1 MGLDMKEI
9 WKEVKDFEGLYE
21 VSNLG
26 NVRSLDRISKNGHF
40 LKGRI
45 LKKHKNDEGYLKV
58 TLNKNNIVK
67 YHSIHRLVA
76 IAFIP
81 NPEDKP
87 QVNHIDEDKENNK
100 AENLNWMTSKENND
114 WGTRKERAIASSINN
129 PKRDYLELGKKFSK
143 AIYYIDKDGN
153 KISFYGIN
161 QAARE
166 LGLTVAGIS
175 ANLHNHTKTYKGL
188 VFKFD
193 S

>member
-1 MGLDMKEI
+1 MELNMEEI

-21 VSNLG
+21 VSNFG
-26 NVRSLDRISKNGHF
+26 NVKSLDRIGNNGRH
-40 LKGRI
+40 LKGKI
-45 LKKHKNDEGYLKV
+45 LKQHKNAYGYWVVKLY
-58 TLNKNNIVK
+58 NNGSCSYFV
-67 YHSIHRLVA
+67 HRLVA

-81 NPEDKP
+81 NPENKP
-87 QVNHIDEDKENNK
+87 QVNHIDEDKDNNK

-114 WGTRKERAIASSINN
+114 WGTRKERATTSSINN
-129 PKRDYLELGKKFSK
+129 PKRDYLNLGKKFSK
-143 AIYYIDKDGN
+143 SIYYIDKDGN

-175 ANLHNHTKTYKGL
+175 ANLHNHTKTYKGF

-193 S
+193 N

>member
-1 MGLDMKEI
+1 MELNMEEI

-21 VSNLG
+21 VSNFG
-26 NVRSLDRISKNGHF
+26 NVRSLDRISKDGRH
-40 LKGRI
+40 LKGKT
-45 LKKHKNDEGYLKV
+45 LKQHNNIDGYLV
-58 TLNKNNIVK
+58 VNLRNNDS
-67 YHSIHRLVA
+67 HSYFVHRLVA

-81 NPEDKP
+81 NPGNKP

-100 AENLNWMTSKENND
+100 VENLNWMTSKENND

-143 AIYYIDKDGN
+143 SIYYIDEDGN

-193 S
+193 NQ